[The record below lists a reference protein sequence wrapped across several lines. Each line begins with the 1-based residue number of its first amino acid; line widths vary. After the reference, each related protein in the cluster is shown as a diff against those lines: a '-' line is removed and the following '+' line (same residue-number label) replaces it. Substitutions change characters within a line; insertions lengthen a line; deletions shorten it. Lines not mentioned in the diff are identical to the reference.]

1 MKKLA
6 SIIVAITFL
15 GTFTNLNVASAAD
28 FSSAPANIVSFENQ
42 INQSLLE
49 MTCGGVK
56 SVGFSGTYTISQEMK
71 DKGQNTLALTS
82 AAGTQSCRY
91 ASSSVPFNYLGKTYS
106 GSISYWNGTDPD
118 FASFSTSVN
127 IPQIPLFGYDKPA
140 SGWWVDVVQ
149 NIQGF
154 GLVWKQS
161 KVELYNDNTL
171 KFTIDAITPGVT
183 DNALVF
189 NNQGVFIGI
198 VSSSQSM
205 PIAGQV
211 IVQGAPLQCGLNKQS
226 LYRPTNCGKNAIDIW
241 VPGVQAPSTPSPAA
255 GSITQEYLDMVNAF
269 NSQTSTVVKQLQNCR
284 DVGNQEDT
292 DVRVLLTS
300 TTWWGQCA
308 TFTQR
313 VTSLVNTS
321 TANVKAVT
329 TARTSSATD
338 LQMQRGFLN
347 QMNDIGDSVTALT
360 SDMEGTLDSFISAI
374 DLKKHFG
381 SNLDNSLTQFDNDK
395 GALASLP
402 ASLKTSILKLPS
414 YKYLLSSQK
423 SVRSS
428 YAEFTSLL
436 DGFSSVSS
444 ASDVERIVSGMQDIA
459 DQKAL
464 TVFVK
469 NAGQLHSL
477 VPTTYCKS
485 GKKFALTTK
494 AGTCLKGWTLVSL

>member
-1 MKKLA
+1 MKKFIPTLLSA
-6 SIIVAITFL
+6 AIV
-15 GTFTNLNVASAAD
+15 VAGVTPLQSSAAD
-28 FSSAPANIVSFENQ
+28 FSSAPTNISSFENQ

-71 DKGQNTLALTS
+71 DKGLNTLALTS
-82 AAGTQSCRY
+82 ATGTQSCRY
-91 ASSSVPFNYLGKTYS
+91 ASSGVPFNYLGKSYM
-106 GSISYWNGTDPD
+106 GSISYWNGNDPD

-127 IPQIPLFGYDKPA
+127 IPQIPLFGYEKPA
-140 SGWWVDVVQ
+140 PGWWVDVVQ

-154 GLVWKQS
+154 GLVWKHS

-171 KFTIDAITPGVT
+171 KFTIDAITPGAT

-189 NNQGVFIGI
+189 NNQGTFIGI

-241 VPGVQAPSTPSPAA
+241 VPGVQAPSTPTPAA
-255 GSITQEYLDMVNAF
+255 GSITQEYLDTVNAF
-269 NSQTSTVVKQLQNCR
+269 NSQSTTVIKQLQNCR

-300 TTWWGQCA
+300 TDWWGQCA

-321 TANVKAVT
+321 TGNVKAVT
-329 TARTSSATD
+329 TARISTASD
-338 LQMQRGFLN
+338 LQMQRGYLS
-347 QMNDIGDSVTALT
+347 QLNDIGDSVTSLT

-381 SNLDNSLTQFDNDK
+381 SNVDNSLTQFDNDK
-395 GALASLP
+395 GALTSLP
-402 ASLKTSILKLPS
+402 ASLKTSILKSPS
-414 YKYLLSSQK
+414 YKYLLSNQK

-428 YAEFTSLL
+428 YDEFTSLI
-436 DGFSSVSS
+436 DEFSSISS
-444 ASDVERIVSGMQDIA
+444 ASDVERIVSEMQAIA
-459 DQKAL
+459 DQKPL
-464 TVFVK
+464 TSFVK
-469 NAGQLHSL
+469 NTGQLHSL
-477 VPTTYCKS
+477 VPSSYCKS
-485 GKKFALTTK
+485 GKKFALTSK
-494 AGTCLKGWTLVSL
+494 AGTCLKGWTLVEL